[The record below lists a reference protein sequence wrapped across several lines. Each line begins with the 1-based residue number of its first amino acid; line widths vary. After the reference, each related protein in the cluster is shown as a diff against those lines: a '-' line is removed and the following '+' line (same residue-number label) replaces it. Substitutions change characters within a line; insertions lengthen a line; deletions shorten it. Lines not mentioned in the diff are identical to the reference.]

1 MNKGMTDMN
10 MADIMQGITTKLG
23 ELYLDDPKYAEK
35 LGAIREHLRLLNR
48 MRRAAGTN
56 RPIVLACYYRLGKN
70 NPNAW
75 IYSKRD
81 KFGRR
86 GPGRGMFGAYRIK
99 AKHAERVSLYLR
111 ETQVYSR

>member
-1 MNKGMTDMN
+1 MNKGMNDMN

-75 IYSKRD
+75 IYAK
-81 KFGRR
+81 R
-86 GPGRGMFGAYRIK
+86 GPGRGMFGAYRVK

>member
-1 MNKGMTDMN
+1 MENIMNIQN
-10 MADIMQGITTKLG
+10 IMQGITCKLG
-23 ELYLDDPKYAEK
+23 ELYLNDSKYHEK

-48 MRRAAGTN
+48 MRRNAGIN

-75 IYSKRD
+75 IYSARD

-86 GPGRGMFGAYRIK
+86 GPGRGMFGAYRVK
-99 AKHAERVSLYLR
+99 AVHAERVSLYLR
-111 ETQVYSR
+111 ETRVYSR